1 LSNKRKVNIAVSA
14 GDPDGIGYDLC
25 ALLYEKSFNYHI
37 DIYGDEEILLSRA
50 KLLGIK
56 KLCNNK
62 ITIHDIKKN
71 KKVRDNR
78 DLTLESIKSAI
89 KSCIE
94 KKSDALVTLPVNKE
108 KLSTPEK
115 LFTGHTE
122 YITNI
127 LKEKN
132 DPIMT
137 FIGKDDFL
145 VATHTTHLSLLNA
158 IKKVKKNN
166 LIKKIQYLHQ
176 SLKKQL
182 KINNPKIL
190 VTGLNPH
197 AGENG
202 LFGIE
207 EKKYIIPAINRLKE
221 SNISVFGPVP
231 ADTALLKNNIKKFD
245 CIYYMFHD
253 QALCAFKTKYFDIGV
268 NLTLGLPILRTSVDH
283 GTAEELVGKKDKIS
297 TKSFL
302 NALNIAQKFS
312 QR

>member
-1 LSNKRKVNIAVSA
+1 MNNKFSIAVSA

-25 ALLYEKSFNYHI
+25 AILYQKKLNYQV
-37 DIYGDEEILLSRA
+37 DIYGNKKILYSRA
-50 KLLGIK
+50 KLLGINE
-56 KLCNNK
+56 LNNK
-62 ITIHDIKKN
+62 KINIFDIKRN
-71 KKVRDNR
+71 NNR
-78 DLTLESIKSAI
+78 ELVLESINRAVEA
-89 KSCIE
+89 CMQ
-94 KKSDALVTLPVNKE
+94 KKANALVTLPVNKA
-108 KLSTPEK
+108 KLSTSKK

-122 YITNI
+122 YIASI